1 MTSLRRKLG
10 FFVLTPVV
18 VALTGA
24 LAPMLS
30 AENGPS
36 DVSHEREGVSDKEI
50 NLGSCLPFTG
60 ALKERAEQV
69 NVGATTY
76 FDYIN
81 SEAGINGRKIKFK
94 SCDDGFDPAKAIP
107 CFTSCV
113 KDNVFAGFLFLGS
126 APIVKYVRMGD
137 AQKMPL
143 LGFCTGTPAVY
154 DFHPTE
160 FTIRPSYSD
169 EVTAMVDHLCKV
181 RKFTKIAVIYQDDA
195 FGAGIREGAN
205 KKLAEYNLAPIVE
218 ASYPRTA
225 VEINEAFERVR
236 KANPE
241 AVILGAT
248 SDRLMEAIKRKKREN
263 WQAIFVAFSVGVD
276 YLAEGGKDADGT
288 IVAQTWPLLNEKLPT
303 ISLYNKLRKKFT
315 PNAKANQSA
324 LEGMVNAMYCCEAL
338 KRAGKDLTRSKFI
351 AALEAMNG
359 FDLGLGP
366 NYKLNFSKTNHNG
379 LSAKAVYFTML
390 ENGQFIRMTDA
401 DWKRLKV

>member
-1 MTSLRRKLG
+1 MTSFGRTLATLI
-10 FFVLTPVV
+10 LIPAV
-18 VALTGA
+18 VALGGA
-24 LAPMLS
+24 SAPTFS
-30 AENGPS
+30 AENAPAE
-36 DVSHEREGVSDKEI
+36 VSHERTGVTDTEI

-69 NVGATTY
+69 NLGATTY

-94 SCDDGFDPAKAIP
+94 SCDDGFDPNKAIP
-107 CFTSCV
+107 CFNSCV

-126 APIVKYVRMGD
+126 APIVKYVRMGE

-169 EVTAMVDHLCKV
+169 EVSAMVDHLCKI
-181 RKFTKIAVIYQDDA
+181 RKLTKIAVIYQDDA

-205 KKLAEYNLAPIVE
+205 KKLAEYHLTPVVE
-218 ASYPRTA
+218 ASYPRNA
-225 VEINEAFERVR
+225 VEINEAFERVH

-263 WQAIFVAFSVGVD
+263 WQTTFVAFSVGVD

-288 IVAQTWPLLNEKLPT
+288 IVAQTWPLLEEKLPT
-303 ISLYNKLRKKFT
+303 LSLYNKLRKKFT
-315 PNAKANQSA
+315 PNAKPNQSA
-324 LEGMVNAMYCCEAL
+324 LEGMINSMYCCEAL
-338 KRAGKDLTRSKFI
+338 KRAGKDLTRTKFI
-351 AALEAMNG
+351 AALESMHG

-390 ENGQFIRMTDA
+390 QNGQFIRMTDA
-401 DWKRLKV
+401 DWKKLKV